1 MVGTSGRPTCR
12 TTHRVTE
19 STSMKLKKLQLH
31 GFKSF
36 ADKTEFEFRDGI
48 TVIVGP
54 NGCGKSN
61 VVDAIK
67 WVLGEQKAS
76 SVRGKEMLDVIFS
89 GTDQRKSVGYAE
101 VALTFDNSDHLLNVD
116 YDEVEVTRR
125 LYRSG
130 ESEYILN
137 GTKVRLRDIREL
149 LMDSGGGPGALTVM
163 EQGNIDRLLRAD
175 PHERRLVFEE
185 AAGISKYRA
194 RRKETQRKLER
205 TGDNLARLRDILGEY
220 ETRQRSLKIQAG
232 KARRYEEFT
241 EELKKKRLVG
251 ALARYRDL
259 FGRRSNAQA
268 ALDGLET
275 NERAAREALELA
287 LEESTGQRVRLDALR
302 EQIREREAESAQLFA
317 EARADEERKSALD
330 REATGLSV
338 RAEEAEREGSEAARR
353 AASYRGELNEVRTG
367 LDDAA
372 AEQGRRDATLEAADA
387 LFREAEERV
396 RLLRDERDDLDMRRT
411 DAFAVETDARNAE
424 VGNEADARSQ
434 RARLDRITERARAS
448 GEDLASLRAEHE
460 TCRAHLAEAETRAK
474 DLEDQYATAEAGARL
489 AREELDA
496 ATAEEREYAG
506 RASALAARRELLES
520 LVQKGEG
527 LEAGTKAVL
536 HAAREGT
543 LKGVRGTVAE
553 RIEDPGGEAAALDLA
568 LGELA
573 GAVVVDTTAQAVA
586 ALDWLRDGQ
595 RGHACFLPLDRVAEA
610 ALPERFAAVR
620 SDIAG
625 ALGALL
631 SGTEIVEDLQEALA
645 RPAGSRVV
653 VLSGEQLEPTGTVAG
668 GSVSQESGTGLIQLR
683 ANFHEVI
690 EQLAEAV
697 SLRDH
702 AAATV
707 SETRQRG
714 AGWDE
719 ALQDLRPRLKEA
731 RAELRSASET
741 LATAE
746 QAAAS
751 RAEEINLDR
760 AERAEVEEA
769 LAEFERQ
776 ATEARARRETAE
788 KSRRE
793 LESASAQLGE
803 RVVTAQG
810 AREEAAGRRTEARV
824 EAARFTEKA
833 DSLRQRLAHLESS
846 IESAAREAEVRSQ
859 EVTRAVGRRQECL
872 AESAAIEAAAASRT
886 EKIDALKVEID
897 DWRNRANVLQ
907 SHLDAGDRHARELRQ
922 AHERQRGEMERHRLQ
937 EHEIRLRIETL
948 MEQVQRDFDLNLE
961 EMAEEA
967 PTEEEAPDPELLDAE
982 IAELQQR
989 LERLGNVNHAAL
1001 EELEQVEDKLNF
1013 MRREEGDLV
1022 SAEKQLME
1030 TIDKIDEECTTR
1042 FKSTFTEVTDHFKT
1056 IFRKLFGGGKAEI
1069 FLEDPED
1076 VLGSGIEIRVRPP
1089 GKELRN
1095 MALLSGG
1102 ERSLTA
1108 VALLFSIYMT
1118 KPPPFCL
1125 LDEVDAAL
1133 DESNTVRMCEMI
1145 REFAGAGVA
1154 RGGQFVIITHAR
1166 PTMTIADTL
1175 YGVTMPEAGVSRRV
1189 AVRFE
1194 DIEAGAVVGLN

>member
-1 MVGTSGRPTCR
+1 
-12 TTHRVTE
+12 
-19 STSMKLKKLQLH
+19 MKLKKLNLH

-67 WVLGEQKAS
+67 WVLGEQRPTS
-76 SVRGKEMLDVIFS
+76 LRGKDMLDVIFS
-89 GTDQRKSVGYAE
+89 GTDQRKSVGFAE
-101 VALTFDNSDHLLNVD
+101 VALTFDNSDGLLNVD
-116 YDEVEVTRR
+116 FVEVVVTRR

-130 ESEYILN
+130 ESEYLLN
-137 GTKVRLRDIREL
+137 GNRVRLRDIREL

-205 TGDNLARLRDILGEY
+205 TADNIARLRDILGEY

-232 KARRYEEFT
+232 KARRYTEFT

-259 FGRRSNAQA
+259 FSRRTEAQSM
-268 ALDGLET
+268 LDGIE
-275 NERAAREALELA
+275 NSERDAREALESA
-287 LEESTGQRVRLDALR
+287 LEESTGQRARLDALR

-317 EARADEERKSALD
+317 EARADEERKAALD
-330 REATGLSV
+330 REATGLGV

-353 AASYRGELNEVRTG
+353 AASYRGELDEVRSG

-372 AEQGRRDATLEAADA
+372 AEQGRRDETLEVADA

-396 RLLRDERDDLDMRRT
+396 RLLREARDVLDMRRT
-411 DAFAVETDARNAE
+411 DAFAAETEARNME
-424 VGNEADARSQ
+424 VANEADARSQ

-448 GEDLASLRAEHE
+448 GEDLATLRAEHE
-460 TCRAHLAEAETRAK
+460 ICRAHLAEAERRSK

-489 AREELDA
+489 AREQLDA
-496 ATAEEREYAG
+496 ATAEEREHAG
-506 RASALAARRELLES
+506 RAAAFSARRELLES
-520 LVQKGEG
+520 LVEKGEG
-527 LEAGTKAVL
+527 LDAGTRAVL
-536 HAAREGT
+536 HAAREGA
-543 LKGVRGTVAE
+543 LQGVRGTIAE
-553 RIEDPGGEAAALDLA
+553 LIEDPGGSSTGGGAAALDLA

-573 GAVVVDTTAQAVA
+573 GAVVVETTEQAVA
-586 ALDWLRDGQ
+586 ALDWLRHGK
-595 RGHACFLPLDRVAEA
+595 RGRACFLPLDRVATAE
-610 ALPERFAAVR
+610 LPPRFASVR
-620 SDIAG
+620 SSIAG

-631 SGTEIVEDLQEALA
+631 AGTEIVADLQEALA

-653 VLSGEQLEPTGTVAG
+653 VLTGEQIEPSGTVAG
-668 GSVSQESGTGLIQLR
+668 GSATHEGGTGLIQLR
-683 ANFHEVI
+683 ANLQEI
-690 EQLAEAV
+690 AGQLADAV
-697 SLRDH
+697 ALRDAG
-702 AAATV
+702 AAQVAE
-707 SETRQRG
+707 SRQRG
-714 AGWDE
+714 ASWDE
-719 ALQDLRPRLKEA
+719 ALEDLRPRLREA
-731 RAELRSASET
+731 RAELRAASET

-751 RAEEINLDR
+751 RAEEIDLDR
-760 AERAEVEEA
+760 AERTEVEEA
-769 LAEFERQ
+769 LERSERHS
-776 ATEARARRETAE
+776 AEARAQREEAE
-788 KSRRE
+788 KLRRG
-793 LESASAQLGE
+793 LESESSELGE
-803 RVVTAQG
+803 RIVTAQNV
-810 AREEAAGRRTEARV
+810 REEAAGRRTEARV

-833 DSLRQRLAHLESS
+833 DSLRHRLAHLEAS
-846 IESAAREAEVRSQ
+846 IESTAREAEIRSQ
-859 EVTRAVGRRQECL
+859 EVSRAVARRQECL
-872 AESAAIEAAAASRT
+872 AESSSIEASAATRAERI
-886 EKIDALKVEID
+886 EALKVDID

-907 SHLDAGDRHARELRQ
+907 SHLDAGDRHARELRN
-922 AHERQRGEMERHRLQ
+922 AHERHRGEMERHRLQ

-948 MEQVQRDFDLNLE
+948 MEQVQRDFELDLAH
-961 EMAEEA
+961 MAEQE
-967 PTEEEAPDPELLDAE
+967 PEQEDAPDAELLETE
-982 IAELQQR
+982 ISDLQQK

-1001 EELEQVEDKLNF
+1001 EELEQVEDKLGF

-1022 SAEKQLME
+1022 SAEKQLLE

-1042 FKSTFTEVTDHFKT
+1042 FTSTFTEVTDHFKT

-1145 REFAGAGVA
+1145 REFAGAGAA

>member
-1 MVGTSGRPTCR
+1 
-12 TTHRVTE
+12 
-19 STSMKLKKLQLH
+19 MKLKKLNLH

-67 WVLGEQKAS
+67 WVLGEQRPTS
-76 SVRGKEMLDVIFS
+76 LRGKEMQDVIFS

-101 VALTFDNSDHLLNVD
+101 VALTFDNSDGLLNVD

-130 ESEYILN
+130 ESEYLLN
-137 GTKVRLRDIREL
+137 GNRVRLRDIREL

-205 TGDNLARLRDILGEY
+205 TADNLARLRDILGEY

-259 FGRRSNAQA
+259 FLRRSSAQSL
-268 ALDGLET
+268 LDGFET
-275 NERAAREALELA
+275 SERDAREALEIA
-287 LEESTGQRVRLDALR
+287 LEASTGQRARLDALR
-302 EQIREREAESAQLFA
+302 EQIRDRETESARLYA
-317 EARADEERKSALD
+317 EVRADEERKAALE
-330 REATGLSV
+330 REVAGLDV
-338 RAEEAEREGSEAARR
+338 RAEEAEREGAEAARR
-353 AASYRGELNEVRTG
+353 AATYRSELEEVRKG
-367 LDDAA
+367 LEAA
-372 AEQGRRDATLEAADA
+372 AEEQGRRDETLDAADA
-387 LFREAEERV
+387 LFREAEDRV
-396 RLLRDERDDLDMRRT
+396 LLLREERDALDMRRT
-411 DAFAVETDARNAE
+411 DAFAVETEARNVE
-424 VGNEADARSQ
+424 VSNEAEARSL
-434 RARLDRITERARAS
+434 RGRLARIAERARAS
-448 GEDLASLRAEHE
+448 GENLASLRAEHE
-460 TCRAHLAEAETRAK
+460 ASRAHLTDAEARVKE
-474 DLEDQYATAEAGARL
+474 LEEQHAAAEAGARA
-489 AREELDA
+489 AREQLDEA
-496 ATAEEREYAG
+496 AAEEREHAG
-506 RASALAARRELLES
+506 RAAAFTARRELLQS
-520 LVQKGEG
+520 LVEKGEG
-527 LEAGTKAVL
+527 LDAGTKAVL
-536 HAAREGT
+536 LAAREGA
-543 LKGVRGTVAE
+543 LPGVRGTVAE
-553 RIEDPGGEAAALDLA
+553 LIDDPGGEAAALDLA

-573 GAVVVDTTAQAVA
+573 GAVVVETTKQAVA
-586 ALDWLRDGQ
+586 ALDWLRSGK
-595 RGHACFLPLDRVAEA
+595 RGRACFLPLDRVPPA
-610 ALPERFAAVR
+610 ALPERFASVR
-620 SDIAG
+620 TEIAG

-631 SGTEIVEDLQEALA
+631 AGTEIVADLEEALA

-653 VLSGEQLEPTGTVAG
+653 VLTGEELEATGTVAG
-668 GSVSQESGTGLIQLR
+668 GSVSDQGGTGLVQLR
-683 ANFHEVI
+683 ANLQAI
-690 EQLAEAV
+690 AGQLSDAV
-697 SLRDH
+697 RLRD
-702 AAATV
+702 AAAAKV
-707 SETRQRG
+707 AEMRERG
-714 AGWDE
+714 AAWDE
-719 ALQDLRPRLKEA
+719 TLEDLRPRLKES
-731 RAELRSASET
+731 RAELRAASET

-746 QAAAS
+746 QAAVS
-751 RAEEINLDR
+751 RSEEISLDQ
-760 AERAEVEEA
+760 AECTEVEETLTGCEAQA
-769 LAEFERQ
+769 L
-776 ATEARARRETAE
+776 EARSKREKAEALRRG
-788 KSRRE
+788 
-793 LESASAQLGE
+793 LESESGELGE
-803 RVVTAQG
+803 RIGTAQS
-810 AREEAAGRRTEARV
+810 AREEAAGRRMEARV
-824 EAARFTEKA
+824 EAARWTEKA
-833 DSLRQRLAHLESS
+833 DSLRQRVAHFETS
-846 IESAAREAEVRSQ
+846 IEAAAREAEVRSL
-859 EVTRAVGRRQECL
+859 EVTRSVARRHECI
-872 AESAAIEAAAASRT
+872 AESAAIDEAGAARSTRI
-886 EKIDALKVEID
+886 EELKVEID
-897 DWRNRANVLQ
+897 EWSTRARALQ
-907 SHLDAGDRHARELRQ
+907 DQLEAGDKRSRELRD
-922 AHERQRGEMERHRLQ
+922 AHDRQRGEMERHRLQ

-948 MEQVQRDFDLNLE
+948 IEQVERDFDLDLARMAQE
-961 EMAEEA
+961 EPEPES
-967 PTEEEAPDPELLDAE
+967 EDAPDPELLDVE
-982 IAELQQR
+982 IAELR
-989 LERLGNVNHAAL
+989 HKLERLGNVNHAAL
-1001 EELEQVEDKLNF
+1001 EELEHVEDKLNF

-1022 SAEKQLME
+1022 GAEKQLLE
-1030 TIDKIDEECTTR
+1030 TIDRIDEECTTR
-1042 FKSTFTEVTDHFKT
+1042 FSSTFADVTGHFKT

-1145 REFAGAGVA
+1145 REFAGAGAA